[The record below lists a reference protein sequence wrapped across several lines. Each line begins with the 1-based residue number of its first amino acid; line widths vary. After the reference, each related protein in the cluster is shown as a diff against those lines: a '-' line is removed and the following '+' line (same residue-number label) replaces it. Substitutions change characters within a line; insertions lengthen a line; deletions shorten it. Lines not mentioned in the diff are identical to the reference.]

1 MEPSGRIRIHESQ
14 LSGIRVS
21 LKQQSK
27 KSTNTGIYLNWFSF
41 PYKPRKRRTLKNLVY
56 WAYNTCYTEYPL
68 RKELLNLGKIF
79 TYKNNSLLGY
89 KASINIREKQQERN
103 NVKRNNNDV
112 SNNNNE
118 NTFIDKNNCQ
128 TPKKQLLFIIL
139 SYKGQQCEKVIKSF
153 KTALYNLYQ
162 II

>member
-1 MEPSGRIRIHESQ
+1 MEPSGRIRIRESQ

-27 KSTNTGIYLNWFSF
+27 KSTDTGIYLNWFSF
-41 PYKPRKRRTLKNLVY
+41 LYKPWKRQTLKNLVY

-89 KASINIREKQQERN
+89 KASINIREKLQERN

-128 TPKKQLLFIIL
+128 TPKRQLLFIIL